1 MIISTL
7 LLIIGIICIL
17 IGWVFRTNAEAGEK
31 GFKKGLLIIIAGI
44 IIGMAGIVVQRVG
57 M

>member
-7 LLIIGIICIL
+7 LLIIGILCTL
-17 IGWVFRTNAEAGEK
+17 IGWVFRTNAEVGEK
-31 GFKKGLLIIIAGI
+31 GFKKGLLIFIAGI
-44 IIGMAGIVVQRVG
+44 IIGMAGMVVQRLG